1 MATYDYLNQTG
12 LGLVWQKVKTLLNGK
27 VDKETGKV
35 LSSND
40 FTDAYQTKLEGIAAG
55 AEVNVNADWNSS
67 SGDSQILNKPTI
79 PSAGTGSSYPAMD
92 GTRSLGSNSGY
103 ARVDHVHPKDTS
115 KANLASPEFTGT
127 PKAPTAASGTNTT
140 QIATTAFVQAAV
152 ASGGV
157 TVDTAMSD
165 SSTNP
170 VQNRVIKSYVDEAVS
185 DITGVEFRV
194 VSSLPS
200 TGEAG
205 VIYLVSNSGT
215 GTNVY
220 DEYIWV
226 SNAFE
231 KIGTTDVDLSGYVQA
246 TEMVAITEQE
256 INQICV

>member
-1 MATYDYLNQTG
+1 MAYDYLNQTG
-12 LGLVWQKVKTLLNGK
+12 LGLVWQKIKTLLNSK

-55 AEVNVNADWNSS
+55 AEVNVQSDWNAT
-67 SGDSQILNKPTI
+67 SGDAQILNKPTI
-79 PSAGTGSSYPAMD
+79 PSVGTGSSYPTMN
-92 GTRSLGSNSGY
+92 GTKNLGSNAGY
-103 ARVDHVHPKDTS
+103 ARVDHVHPTDTS
-115 KANLASPEFTGT
+115 RAPLASPALTGT
-127 PKAPTAASGTNTT
+127 PTAPTAASGTNTT

-152 ASGGV
+152 SAGGV

-170 VQNRVIKSYVDEAVS
+170 VQNKVIKGYVDDAVS
-185 DITGVEFRV
+185 SVVGVEFRV
-194 VSSLPS
+194 VASLPAS
-200 TGEAG
+200 GEAG
-205 VIYLVSNSGT
+205 VIYLVSHGGT

-246 TEMVAITEQE
+246 SEMQAITEQE
-256 INQICV
+256 INTICV

>member
-12 LGLVWQKVKTLLNGK
+12 LGLVWQKIKTLLNGK

-79 PSAGTGSSYPAMD
+79 PSAGTGSSYPTMN

-103 ARVDHVHPKDTS
+103 ARVDHVHPTDTS
-115 KANLASPEFTGT
+115 RAPLASPALTGT
-127 PKAPTAASGTNTT
+127 PTAPTATSGTNTT

-194 VSSLPS
+194 VQTLPQ

-246 TEMVAITEQE
+246 TEMVAITEAE